1 VAVISFYLTL
11 KLPEMHDFVRETVFG
26 RIVHYASGGR
36 LFSMAEQRA
45 ISKAQKYAAG
55 STSTSITFGDTT
67 TDTPETQM
75 VDLEN
80 DNKFQLVDWE
90 ENDPEV

>member
-1 VAVISFYLTL
+1 
-11 KLPEMHDFVRETVFG
+11 MHDFFRETVFG
-26 RIVHYASGGR
+26 RIVHYVSRGR

-67 TDTPETQM
+67 ADTPETQM